1 VCNASNAFIQTYIND
16 HMLGSTVEDTLR
28 ACYLLINEFFFFFF
42 FLILIQELTVELPD
56 YKP

>member
-1 VCNASNAFIQTYIND
+1 MQAMHLFKR
-16 HMLGSTVEDTLR
+16 MLGSTVEDTLR
-28 ACYLLINEFFFFFF
+28 TCLLPLNEFFF